1 MQIGNLTWV
10 CCNYDGNGKYNN
22 INFSQS
28 VAMVKRILSNLE
40 NSVPINYFWF
50 SKGLIGERLKGIES
64 NALLEQRSNNQIRS
78 IPS

>member
-40 NSVPINYFWF
+40 NSVPIISGFP
-50 SKGLIGERLKGIES
+50 KGSLVRGWSE
-64 NALLEQRSNNQIRS
+64 
-78 IPS
+78 